1 MKDMLKTIAL
11 QATDDVGAIYA
22 QMLESPM
29 IARVPEGHRETV
41 ASNLVVAT
49 LMRMSQIDSSIP

>member
-1 MKDMLKTIAL
+1 MKDMLKNIAM
-11 QATDDVGAIYA
+11 QATDDVAAMYS

-41 ASNLVVAT
+41 ASNLVLAT
-49 LMRMSQIDSSIP
+49 LVRMSQIDSSIP